1 MAANASKQTPL
12 HRASKAGDVD
22 AVRKLVG
29 SGADVN
35 ARNSE
40 DDTPLNVAALSG
52 KKEVIRVLVKECG
65 CSPHTKGFHGRTL
78 LHNACK
84 GGHVD
89 VARKLVTEYGAD
101 VNARDNSDNTPLTL
115 AARFNGKM
123 ELINMLVKEY
133 GCSPHTKGQ
142 YGRTL
147 LHQACDGGHVD
158 VARKLVTE
166 YGADVNAR
174 DNNDS
179 TPLNLAASLSG
190 NTELACMLIDEF
202 GCSPHIKGR
211 VGRTPLHSACEG
223 GHVDV
228 ARKLVTEYGA
238 DVNARDNSDNTPLN
252 LVARFS
258 GKMELVCMLID
269 EFGCSPHTK
278 GQHGRTPLLQA
289 CAGGHVDVARKL
301 VTEYGADVNARD
313 NDDSTPLVLA
323 AYYGKIEVIRMLVS
337 ELHVNLE
344 TKGKLGRTGLHWA
357 CVLGKEDVARMLV
370 SEFGADVNAR
380 DNQNKTP
387 LDIATSKGFSAI
399 VDILSQASPPA
410 VESNQ
415 RPSWVVDR
423 QEVELTGEELGRG
436 GWAVVKVAHFRGQ
449 RVAAKCLHGQIISP
463 YNRRIF
469 QREMQIADR
478 VRHPNLLLFLGA
490 TLEGEPLI
498 VTELMPTSLRAVLG
512 QRALSRGQ
520 VVSIGRD
527 VASALNYLHL
537 MKPDPVLHRDISS
550 ANVLLEPSGTDSW
563 KAKVSDYGSANY
575 QLQLGT
581 VGPGSPVY
589 AAPEANNPARQ
600 SPKMD
605 VFSYGVLL
613 LEMASREMPEGAE
626 RRRELLR
633 EMGWPAME
641 GLVREC
647 TREEQKGRPTMAVVL
662 KRVSSF

>member
-1 MAANASKQTPL
+1 ML
-12 HRASKAGDVD
+12 I
-22 AVRKLVG
+22 
-29 SGADVN
+29 
-35 ARNSE
+35 
-40 DDTPLNVAALSG
+40 
-52 KKEVIRVLVKECG
+52 KEFG
-65 CSPHTKGFHGRTL
+65 CSPHTKGIAGRTP
-78 LHNACK
+78 LHLSCV

-101 VNARDNSDNTPLTL
+101 VNARDNSDDTPLTL
-115 AARFNGKM
+115 AASFGK
-123 ELINMLVKEY
+123 L
-133 GCSPHTKGQ
+133 
-142 YGRTL
+142 
-147 LHQACDGGHVD
+147 
-158 VARKLVTE
+158 
-166 YGADVNAR
+166 
-174 DNNDS
+174 
-179 TPLNLAASLSG
+179 
-190 NTELACMLIDEF
+190 
-202 GCSPHIKGR
+202 
-211 VGRTPLHSACEG
+211 EG
-223 GHVDV
+223 
-228 ARKLVTEYGA
+228 
-238 DVNARDNSDNTPLN
+238 
-252 LVARFS
+252 
-258 GKMELVCMLID
+258 VC
-269 EFGCSPHTK
+269 
-278 GQHGRTPLLQA
+278 
-289 CAGGHVDVARKL
+289 
-301 VTEYGADVNARD
+301 
-313 NDDSTPLVLA
+313 
-323 AYYGKIEVIRMLVS
+323 MLVS
-337 ELHVNLE
+337 EFHVNVE
-344 TKGKLGRTGLHWA
+344 TKGQFGKTALHEA
-357 CVLGKEDVARMLV
+357 CDSGKEDVARMLV

-387 LDIATSKGFSAI
+387 LNIATSKGFSAI
-399 VDILSQASPPA
+399 IGILSQARPPV

-415 RPSWVVDR
+415 RPSWVVDG

-478 VRHPNLLLFLGA
+478 VRHPNLLQFLGA

-498 VTELMPTSLRAVLG
+498 LTELMPTSLRAVLG

-550 ANVLLEPSGTDSW
+550 ANVLLEPSGTDNSW

-581 VGPGSPVY
+581 VGPGSPAY

-647 TREEQKGRPTMAVVL
+647 TREEQEGRPTMAVVL

>member
-1 MAANASKQTPL
+1 MGAKLSKETRSQASNRSKEIPLHQASKRSHKESRSL
-12 HRASKAGDVD
+12 HQASDRSHKESESLHQASVAGDVEKLSESLHQASAAGDVD
-22 AVRKLVG
+22 AVRKLVR
-29 SGADVN
+29 SGADVT
-35 ARNSE
+35 ARDSDNR
-40 DDTPLNVAALSG
+40 TPINLAAITG
-52 KKEVIRVLVKECG
+52 KMEVIKVLVKEFG
-65 CSPHTKGFHGRTL
+65 SSPHTKGF
-78 LHNACK
+78 
-84 GGHVD
+84 
-89 VARKLVTEYGAD
+89 
-101 VNARDNSDNTPLTL
+101 S
-115 AARFNGKM
+115 
-123 ELINMLVKEY
+123 
-133 GCSPHTKGQ
+133 
-142 YGRTL
+142 
-147 LHQACDGGHVD
+147 
-158 VARKLVTE
+158 
-166 YGADVNAR
+166 
-174 DNNDS
+174 
-179 TPLNLAASLSG
+179 
-190 NTELACMLIDEF
+190 
-202 GCSPHIKGR
+202 
-211 VGRTPLHSACEG
+211 GRTPLHSACE
-223 GHVDV
+223 
-228 ARKLVTEYGA
+228 
-238 DVNARDNSDNTPLN
+238 
-252 LVARFS
+252 
-258 GKMELVCMLID
+258 C
-269 EFGCSPHTK
+269 
-278 GQHGRTPLLQA
+278 
-289 CAGGHVDVARKL
+289 GHVDVARKL

-313 NDDSTPLVLA
+313 NDDNTPLNSAAQFSGKMELVCMLIDEFGCGPHTKGQVGRTPLHQACANELVDVARNLVTEYGADVNARDNNDNTPLTLA
-323 AYYGKIEVIRMLVS
+323 AYFGKIKVVRMLIS

-344 TKGKLGRTGLHWA
+344 TKGKFGKPALHWA
-357 CVLGKEDVARMLV
+357 CDSGKEDVARMLV
-370 SEFGADVNAR
+370 SEFGADVNDR

-399 VDILSQASPPA
+399 VDMLSQARPP
-410 VESNQ
+410 VMESNQ

-469 QREMQIADR
+469 QHEMQIADR

-498 VTELMPTSLRAVLG
+498 LTELMPTSLRAVLG
-512 QRALSRGQ
+512 QRALSCGQ

-537 MKPDPVLHRDISS
+537 MKPDPILHRDISS
-550 ANVLLEPSGTDSW
+550 ANVLLEPSGTDNSW

-581 VGPGSPVY
+581 VGPGSPAY
-589 AAPEANNPARQ
+589 ASPEANNPARQ

-647 TREEQKGRPTMAVVL
+647 TREEREERPTMAVVL
-662 KRVSSF
+662 KRF

>member
-1 MAANASKQTPL
+1 MAANTSKQTPL
-12 HRASKAGDVD
+12 HQASEAGDVD
-22 AVRKLVG
+22 AVRKLVR

-35 ARNSE
+35 SRTSNNN
-40 DDTPLNVAALSG
+40 TPINCAAISG
-52 KKEVIRVLVKECG
+52 KMEVIKVLVKEYG
-65 CSPHTKGFHGRTL
+65 CSPHTKGQLGRTP
-78 LHNACK
+78 LHLSCAC
-84 GGHVD
+84 GHVD
-89 VARKLVTEYGAD
+89 IARKLVTEYGAD
-101 VNARDNSDNTPLTL
+101 VNARDNNDDTPLNL
-115 AARFNGKM
+115 AARFSGKM

-142 YGRTL
+142 L
-147 LHQACDGGHVD
+147 
-158 VARKLVTE
+158 
-166 YGADVNAR
+166 
-174 DNNDS
+174 
-179 TPLNLAASLSG
+179 
-190 NTELACMLIDEF
+190 
-202 GCSPHIKGR
+202 
-211 VGRTPLHSACEG
+211 GRTPLHEAC
-223 GHVDV
+223 
-228 ARKLVTEYGA
+228 Y
-238 DVNARDNSDNTPLN
+238 
-252 LVARFS
+252 
-258 GKMELVCMLID
+258 
-269 EFGCSPHTK
+269 
-278 GQHGRTPLLQA
+278 
-289 CAGGHVDVARKL
+289 GGHVDVARKL

-313 NDDSTPLVLA
+313 NDDNTPLTLA
-323 AYYGKIEVIRMLVS
+323 AYFGKIEVVRMLISEFHVS
-337 ELHVNLE
+337 LE

-357 CVLGKEDVARMLV
+357 CFSGKEDVARMLV

-399 VDILSQASPPA
+399 VDILSQARPPV

-478 VRHPNLLLFLGA
+478 IRHPNLLQFLGA

-550 ANVLLEPSGTDSW
+550 ANVLLEPSGTDNSW

-581 VGPGSPVY
+581 VGPGSPAY

-647 TREEQKGRPTMAVVL
+647 TREEQEGRPTMAVVL

>member
-1 MAANASKQTPL
+1 MAANRSKTTPL
-12 HRASKAGDVD
+12 HRASAAGDVD
-22 AVRKLVG
+22 AVRKLVR

-35 ARNSE
+35 ARTSNNN
-40 DDTPLNVAALSG
+40 TPINAAALRG
-52 KKEVIRVLVKECG
+52 KMEVIKVLVKEFG
-65 CSPHTKGFHGRTL
+65 FSPHTKGRCGRTP
-78 LHNACK
+78 LHQACE

-89 VARKLVTEYGAD
+89 VARKLVTEYCAD
-101 VNARDNSDNTPLTL
+101 VNARDDNNETPLGL
-115 AARFNGKM
+115 AAQFSGKM
-123 ELINMLVKEY
+123 ELIKMLIKEF
-133 GCSPHTKGQ
+133 GCSPHTTGINS
-142 YGRTL
+142 RTP
-147 LHQACDGGHVD
+147 LHLACDGGHVD

-174 DNNDS
+174 DNDGD
-179 TPLNLAASLSG
+179 TPLALAAG
-190 NTELACMLIDEF
+190 F
-202 GCSPHIKGR
+202 
-211 VGRTPLHSACEG
+211 
-223 GHVDV
+223 
-228 ARKLVTEYGA
+228 
-238 DVNARDNSDNTPLN
+238 
-252 LVARFS
+252 
-258 GKMELVCMLID
+258 
-269 EFGCSPHTK
+269 
-278 GQHGRTPLLQA
+278 
-289 CAGGHVDVARKL
+289 
-301 VTEYGADVNARD
+301 
-313 NDDSTPLVLA
+313 
-323 AYYGKIEVIRMLVS
+323 GKIEVVRMLIS
-337 ELHVNLE
+337 EFHVNLE
-344 TKGKLGRTGLHWA
+344 TKGQFGRTALHWA
-357 CVLGKEDVARMLV
+357 CDSGEEDVARMLV

-380 DNQNKTP
+380 DNNNDTP

-399 VDILSQASPPA
+399 SAILSQARPPV

-478 VRHPNLLLFLGA
+478 IRHPNLLQFLGA

-498 VTELMPTSLRAVLG
+498 LTELMPTSLRAVLG
-512 QRALSRGQ
+512 QRALSHGQ

-550 ANVLLEPSGTDSW
+550 ANVLLEPSGTDNSW

-581 VGPGSPVY
+581 VGPGSPAY

-600 SPKMD
+600 SPRMD

-647 TREEQKGRPTMAVVL
+647 TREEQEERPTMAVVL
-662 KRVSSF
+662 KRVPSF

>member
-1 MAANASKQTPL
+1 MAANRSKQTPL
-12 HRASKAGDVD
+12 HQASAAGDVD
-22 AVRKLVG
+22 AVRKLVRSG
-29 SGADVN
+29 ADATARDSNNRTPINIAAQTGKNEVIQVLVKDFRCSPHTKGFHGRTSLHSACVGGHVDVARNLVTEYGADVN
-35 ARNSE
+35 ARDN
-40 DDTPLNVAALSG
+40 DNDTPLNLAARFSG
-52 KKEVIRVLVKECG
+52 KMELINMLVKECG
-65 CSPHTKGFHGRTL
+65 CSPHTKGFHGRTP
-78 LHNACK
+78 LHRACE

-89 VARKLVTEYGAD
+89 VARKLVTEHGAD
-101 VNARDNSDNTPLTL
+101 VNARDNYDATPLNL
-115 AARFNGKM
+115 AARFSGKM
-123 ELINMLVKEY
+123 ELINMLVKEC
-133 GCSPHTKGQ
+133 GCSPHTKG
-142 YGRTL
+142 
-147 LHQACDGGHVD
+147 
-158 VARKLVTE
+158 
-166 YGADVNAR
+166 
-174 DNNDS
+174 
-179 TPLNLAASLSG
+179 LA
-190 NTELACMLIDEF
+190 
-202 GCSPHIKGR
+202 
-211 VGRTPLHSACEG
+211 GRTPLHQACEG

-238 DVNARDNSDNTPLN
+238 DVNARDNNDNTPL
-252 LVARFS
+252 
-258 GKMELVCMLID
+258 
-269 EFGCSPHTK
+269 T
-278 GQHGRTPLLQA
+278 
-289 CAGGHVDVARKL
+289 
-301 VTEYGADVNARD
+301 
-313 NDDSTPLVLA
+313 LA
-323 AYYGKIEVIRMLVS
+323 AYFGKIEVIRMLITDF
-337 ELHVNLE
+337 HVNLE
-344 TKGKLGRTGLHWA
+344 TKGKLGGTALHQ
-357 CVLGKEDVARMLV
+357 VSFSGKEDVARMLV
-370 SEFGADVNAR
+370 SELGADVNAR
-380 DNQNKTP
+380 DNNNDTP
-387 LDIATSKGFSAI
+387 LDVATSKGFSAI
-399 VDILSQASPPA
+399 VDILSQARPPV
-410 VESNQ
+410 VESNE

-478 VRHPNLLLFLGA
+478 VRHPNLLQFLGA

-498 VTELMPTSLRAVLG
+498 LTELMPTSLRAVLG
-512 QRALSRGQ
+512 QRTLSRGQ

-550 ANVLLEPSGTDSW
+550 ANVLLEPSGTDNSW

-581 VGPGSPVY
+581 VGPGSPAY
-589 AAPEANNPARQ
+589 ASPEANNPARQ

-647 TREEQKGRPTMAVVL
+647 TREEREERPTMAVVL
-662 KRVSSF
+662 KRF

>member
-1 MAANASKQTPL
+1 MAANTSKTTPL
-12 HRASKAGDVD
+12 HQASWAGDVD
-22 AVRKLVG
+22 AVRKLVR

-35 ARNSE
+35 ARTRNNN
-40 DDTPLNVAALSG
+40 TPINLAALYG
-52 KKEVIRVLVKECG
+52 KMEIIKVLVKEFG
-65 CSPHTKGFHGRTL
+65 SSPHTKGFNGGTL
-78 LHNACK
+78 LHN
-84 GGHVD
+84 
-89 VARKLVTEYGAD
+89 
-101 VNARDNSDNTPLTL
+101 
-115 AARFNGKM
+115 
-123 ELINMLVKEY
+123 
-133 GCSPHTKGQ
+133 
-142 YGRTL
+142 
-147 LHQACDGGHVD
+147 
-158 VARKLVTE
+158 
-166 YGADVNAR
+166 
-174 DNNDS
+174 
-179 TPLNLAASLSG
+179 
-190 NTELACMLIDEF
+190 
-202 GCSPHIKGR
+202 
-211 VGRTPLHSACEG
+211 ACEG

-252 LVARFS
+252 LAARFS
-258 GKMELVCMLID
+258 GKMELISMLIK

-278 GQHGRTPLLQA
+278 GQLGRTPLHLA

-301 VTEYGADVNARD
+301 VTDYGADVNARD
-313 NDDSTPLVLA
+313 NNDNTPLTLA
-323 AYYGKIEVIRMLVS
+323 AYFGKVEVVRMLIS
-337 ELHVNLE
+337 EFHVNLE
-344 TKGKLGRTGLHWA
+344 TKGELGRTGLHWA
-357 CVLGKEDVARMLV
+357 CDSGKEDVARMLV
-370 SEFGADVNAR
+370 SDFGADVNAR
-380 DNQNKTP
+380 DNQNRTP

-399 VDILSQASPPA
+399 IAMLSQARPPA
-410 VESNQ
+410 EESNQ

-423 QEVELTGEELGRG
+423 QEVELTSEELGRG

-498 VTELMPTSLRAVLG
+498 LTELMPTSLRAVLG
-512 QRALSRGQ
+512 QRTLSRRQ

-550 ANVLLEPSGTDSW
+550 ANVLLEPSGTDNSW

-575 QLQLGT
+575 QLQLDT
-581 VGPGSPVY
+581 VGPGSPAY

-647 TREEQKGRPTMAVVL
+647 TREEQEGRPTMAVVL